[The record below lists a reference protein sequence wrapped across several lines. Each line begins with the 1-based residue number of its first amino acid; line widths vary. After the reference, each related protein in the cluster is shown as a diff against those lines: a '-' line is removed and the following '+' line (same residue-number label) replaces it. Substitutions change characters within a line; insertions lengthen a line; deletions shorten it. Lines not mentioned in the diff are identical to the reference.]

1 MSRSGGGGMGDVKY
15 WDSSYAKVGSA
26 HTRKDVV
33 DAGTRYAGTYT
44 WYLGTA
50 LQDIL
55 GHLMRK

>member
-1 MSRSGGGGMGDVKY
+1 MGDVKY